1 MNNRKLLLSE
11 KRSFIPDFFN
21 FGATINESAELSTD
35 MEKFIAETLVLRA
48 NTKTD
53 KSFRKAIDVM
63 LSDPDGLFVQF
74 NEAEFLSTFKTSL
87 KREMADTGESLQKV
101 FGNYL
106 YRLGNE
112 IKKSHPEALN
122 NISETA
128 ADGASKQK
136 ISSYWKKYTPDKN
149 LDTPKTDII
158 IQKGGTKASNLKV
171 SIKNVTSQ
179 FMSGEKKETKATI
192 YAAIDIL
199 KENKIDGIEEFTN
212 KANAFIDNMVT
223 IKTPLKSINFELDN
237 EKKNIELNGS
247 GLRNLY
253 DIVNTGK
260 VTSRPAR
267 FKKATSNISANL
279 KIELNEALKRLEIM
293 DEAKKVFAEE
303 FVTYLNTNEVY
314 KEAIIYEA
322 ASGHYKFNPK
332 LGGSDMARADYI
344 IVWNNNIM
352 AADENIVSIKPI
364 LSFKDVKGKIES
376 FGKIN
381 FELAFKSNSIKKKI
395 DKMVIKD
402 GYSMFSV
409 LRIGSQFKFGKNQ
422 NESFLSKV
430 NEDELELLTPGEF
443 IEKGINDE
451 VDELLRKMEMNEA
464 IGDDIM
470 SYLAKLFDKIKA
482 YYNIIDEAV
491 NDFADG
497 LRLALKKEFSEF
509 LEHMEIILDM
519 KSFDEFIQSENNTYG
534 AIFSA

>member
-53 KSFRKAIDVM
+53 KSFRKAIDIM
-63 LSDPDGLFVQF
+63 LGDPDGLFVQF

-87 KREMADTGESLQKV
+87 KREMTNTGESLQKV

-212 KANAFIDNMVT
+212 KANSFIDNMIT
-223 IKTPLKSINFELDN
+223 IKTPVKSINFELDN
-237 EKKNIELNGS
+237 EKKNIELNGT
-247 GLRNLY
+247 GLRDLY

-260 VTSRPAR
+260 LSSRPAR
-267 FKKATSNISANL
+267 FKKVTSDISADL
-279 KIELNEALKRLEIM
+279 KVQLNDALKRLETM

-303 FVTYLNTNEVY
+303 FVTYLNTNEIY

-352 AADENIVSIKPI
+352 AADENIVAIKPI
-364 LSFKDVKGKIES
+364 LTFGDVKGKIAS

-381 FELAFKSNSIKKKI
+381 FELAFKSNSIKHKVDKLIVKK
-395 DKMVIKD
+395 
-402 GYSMFSV
+402 GYSMFTV
-409 LRIGSQFKFGKNQ
+409 LRIGTQYKFGKS
-422 NESFLSKV
+422 NESYRLM
-430 NEDELELLTPGEF
+430 EDEHEELSLTPGEF

-470 SYLAKLFDKIKA
+470 SYLTKLFDKIKA
-482 YYNIIDEAV
+482 YYNAVDEAV

-509 LEHMEIILDM
+509 LEHMEIILDI
-519 KSFDEFIQSENNTYG
+519 KSFEDFIQSEDNTYG